1 MDYAKSQKTDFQ
13 RMVIVL
19 GMLIDLHLI
28 RSHS

>member
-1 MDYAKSQKTDFQ
+1 MDYAKSQKIDFQ
-13 RMVIVL
+13 QTLILL